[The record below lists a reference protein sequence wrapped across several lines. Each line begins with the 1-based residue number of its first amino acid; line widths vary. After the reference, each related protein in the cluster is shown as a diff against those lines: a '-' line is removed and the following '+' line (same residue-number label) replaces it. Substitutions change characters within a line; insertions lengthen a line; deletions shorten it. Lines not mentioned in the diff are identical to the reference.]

1 MKFALQE
8 MNAKFKTVTKNRK
21 NINKNKINEGPI
33 EWKILKQFEK
43 PVSTFEN

>member
-33 EWKILKQFEK
+33 E
-43 PVSTFEN
+43 

>member
-1 MKFALQE
+1 MQNLKLLR
-8 MNAKFKTVTKNRK
+8 KNRK

-43 PVSTFEN
+43 PVSTFEI